1 MRVMKDSSISPRSLI
16 ANLLKAIA
24 YSYLALRL
32 KMRNESHDFIFMLS
46 HMRSGSSLLTH
57 ILNANPEVAGFG
69 ENHVQY
75 RSKQDLKSL
84 ILRTAWKLRQFKL
97 SEKYVLDKILHDEL
111 VVDRNLLLSE
121 DVRFI
126 FLVRH
131 PHETLASI
139 VKLFSNQKWT
149 IEKATEYYIE
159 RLSTLA
165 DYAKTVN
172 DPQRCLFIS
181 HQQLIDQTD
190 QTFAALQDFLGVDH
204 PFREEYEILPTTGKK
219 FVGDSSKKIKQGR
232 IVRDSSS
239 SQHNDIAI
247 PPELL
252 GSAIQAFE
260 QCCATLKQHCRTLES
275 TEAALS
281 HRS

>member
-1 MRVMKDSSISPRSLI
+1 
-16 ANLLKAIA
+16 
-24 YSYLALRL
+24 
-32 KMRNESHDFIFMLS
+32 MLS

-69 ENHVQY
+69 ENHAPYWSQ
-75 RSKQDLKSL
+75 KDLKSL

-111 VVDRNLLLSE
+111 VVHRDLLRSQ
-121 DVRFI
+121 DIRFI
-126 FLVRH
+126 FLVRR
-131 PHETLASI
+131 PQETLASI

-149 IEKATEYYIE
+149 IEKATNYYID

-165 DYAKTVN
+165 DYAKTIN

-181 HQQLIDQTD
+181 HEQLMNQTD
-190 QTFAALQDFLGVDH
+190 ETFAALQDFLGVQH
-204 PFREEYEILPTTGKK
+204 PFTEEYEILPTTGQK

-239 SQHNDIAI
+239 SQYRDIEI
-247 PPELL
+247 SPELL
-252 GSAIQAFE
+252 GNALQAFA
-260 QCCATLKQHCRTLES
+260 QCRATLKQHCRTLDS
-275 TEAALS
+275 AEAVLS
-281 HRS
+281 AKPWNSV

>member
-1 MRVMKDSSISPRSLI
+1 MKGSSISLRSLI
-16 ANLLKAIA
+16 GKLLKPVA
-24 YSYLALRL
+24 YSYFVVRL
-32 KMRNESHDFIFMLS
+32 KMRSKPHDFILMLS

-69 ENHVQY
+69 ENHAQY
-75 RSKQDLKSL
+75 GSKEDLKSL
-84 ILRTAWKLRQFKL
+84 IFRTAWKLRQFKL
-97 SEKYVLDKILHDEL
+97 SEKYVLDKLLHDEL
-111 VVDRNLLLSE
+111 VVHQDLLRSKNI
-121 DVRFI
+121 RFI
-126 FLVRH
+126 FLVRR
-131 PHETLASI
+131 PQETLASI

-159 RLSTLA
+159 RLSMLV

-181 HQQLIDQTD
+181 HEQLINQTD
-190 QTFAALQDFLGVDH
+190 ETFAALQDFLEVKH
-204 PFREEYEILPTTGKK
+204 PFAEEYEILPTTGEK

-239 SQHNDIAI
+239 SRNKDIEI
-247 PPELL
+247 PSELL
-252 GSAIQAFE
+252 GSALQAFD

-275 TEAALS
+275 AEPVAV
-281 HRS
+281 R